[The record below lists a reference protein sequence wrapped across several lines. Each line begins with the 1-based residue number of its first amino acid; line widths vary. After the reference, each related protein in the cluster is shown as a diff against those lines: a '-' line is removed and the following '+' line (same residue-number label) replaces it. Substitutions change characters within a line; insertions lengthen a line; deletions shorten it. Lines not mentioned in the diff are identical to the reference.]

1 METSPLKAR
10 LRSLLDLAR
19 ERQLAQVAGLS
30 ASERDATGTLE
41 RWTAKDH
48 LAHTIFW
55 KEYMSER
62 LAAAERGET
71 PVLIPDFQPV
81 NEANF
86 LVNRD
91 RHWVDLLAADARIHA
106 ELLARLDA
114 LAEDDLVDPE
124 HYPWRKGEPLVLF
137 VLGNSFWHAQ
147 EHLAQYLSD
156 RGDLDAATQTHET
169 FVRETTSSSLPTI
182 AQAYAVYNL
191 ACFYAT
197 TGRNEQALTNLA
209 EALRLRPALAEWSQQ
224 DPDFAILRNE
234 PGYQRL
240 YTG

>member
-30 ASERDATGTLE
+30 PSERDATGTLE

-71 PVLIPDFQPV
+71 PVLIPDFQPI

-86 LVNRD
+86 HVNRD
-91 RHWVDLLAADARIHA
+91 RAAGAARRA
-106 ELLARLDA
+106 GGRRSGRSRA
-114 LAEDDLVDPE
+114 L
-124 HYPWRKGEPLVLF
+124 
-137 VLGNSFWHAQ
+137 S
-147 EHLAQYLSD
+147 LAQ
-156 RGDLDAATQTHET
+156 G
-169 FVRETTSSSLPTI
+169 
-182 AQAYAVYNL
+182 
-191 ACFYAT
+191 
-197 TGRNEQALTNLA
+197 
-209 EALRLRPALAEWSQQ
+209 
-224 DPDFAILRNE
+224 
-234 PGYQRL
+234 
-240 YTG
+240 

>member
-19 ERQLAQVAGLS
+19 ERQLAQVAGLP

-71 PVLIPDFQPV
+71 PVLIPDYQPV

-91 RHWVDLLAADARIHA
+91 RHWVDLLAADARVHA

-114 LAEDDLVDPE
+114 LEEDNLVDPE
-124 HYPWRKGEPLVLF
+124 RYSWRKGEPLVLF

-182 AQAYAVYNL
+182 AHAYAVYNL

-197 TGRNEQALTNLA
+197 TGRKEQALTNLA

-224 DPDFAILRNE
+224 DPDFATLRDE
-234 PGYQRL
+234 PGYQQL